1 MAIRPTPRQPGTL
14 IGSLEHGLDRFT
26 LTVATLGVMI
36 FTVVVVYVALG
47 RYLFGK
53 VPYWSEE
60 LPRSL
65 LVWTI
70 FIGLVPAT
78 IRSSHLNAGL
88 LPLLVKEG
96 RVRSA
101 LVTLARLLTSLF
113 FAILAWT
120 GWQLTVAG
128 SDSLTTA
135 LQIPNAV
142 VYFALPI
149 GCALCC
155 VANLLPLLKGPSR

>member
-1 MAIRPTPRQPGTL
+1 M
-14 IGSLEHGLDRFT
+14 FT
-26 LTVATLGVMI
+26 AT
-36 FTVVVVYVALG
+36 VVYVALG

-78 IRSSHLNAGL
+78 IRASHLNAGL

-96 RVRSA
+96 RLRSGLA
-101 LVTLARLLTSLF
+101 TLAQLLTSLF

-128 SDSLTTA
+128 SESVTTA

-142 VYFALPI
+142 VYAALPI
-149 GCALCC
+149 GCALSC
-155 VANLLPLLKGPSR
+155 VANLLPLLKGHVR